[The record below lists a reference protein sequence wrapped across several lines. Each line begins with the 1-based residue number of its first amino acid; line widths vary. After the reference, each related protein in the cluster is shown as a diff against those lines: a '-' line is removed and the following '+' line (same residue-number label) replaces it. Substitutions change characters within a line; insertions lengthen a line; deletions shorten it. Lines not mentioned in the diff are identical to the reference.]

1 MSEIFSVPSPALSP
15 EADDMLAS
23 LRDYRRRFTA
33 AADAYDASTE
43 RAADLE
49 MVMADYSTY
58 VTDERNVAPFAELS
72 RTMPGDTADLVT
84 DLRAQSARCAAV
96 MEKYRAL
103 RLLEGRAGSVG
114 YFANVESCIE
124 EEFGAVG
131 PTRDSRVLLVG
142 SGSFPMTLLNVA
154 ARTGAA
160 TAGVDIDPE
169 AVALGRRVVELLGSD
184 LSSDLGGDLDIALED
199 LPAEELRFTPGATH
213 IVISSTVETKYD
225 ILHRLH
231 AVTRDDVVVAMRFG
245 DGLKSLFNYPM
256 RDVDRDRW
264 RLVETIRR
272 PDQVF
277 DIALYAKQSPDRED
291 G

>member
-1 MSEIFSVPSPALSP
+1 MSDITSEASPTLS
-15 EADDMLAS
+15 ADAHDMLAS
-23 LRDYRRRFTA
+23 LREYRRRFTA
-33 AADAYDASTE
+33 AADAYDGSTE

-49 MVMADYSTY
+49 EVMAAYSTY
-58 VTDERNVAPFAELS
+58 VTDERNVAPFTEIGRARAAE
-72 RTMPGDTADLVT
+72 TAGLVN
-84 DLRAQSARCAAV
+84 DLRSQSARCAAV

-103 RLLEGRAGSVG
+103 RLLDGRAGSVG

-124 EEFGAVG
+124 EEFGAVR
-131 PTRDSRVLLVG
+131 PTRDSQVLLIG

-154 ARTGAA
+154 ERTRA
-160 TAGVDIDPE
+160 TAVGVDTDLE
-169 AVALGRRVVELLGSD
+169 AVHLGRRVVEVLGSH
-184 LSSDLGGDLDIALED
+184 LDIALEN
-199 LPAEELRFTPGATH
+199 LPAEDLPFTRSATH
-213 IVISSTVETKYD
+213 IVISSTVEVKYE
-225 ILHRLH
+225 ILRRLH

-256 RDVDRDRW
+256 QEVDRDRW

-277 DIALYAKQSPDRED
+277 DIALYAKRRPSRED